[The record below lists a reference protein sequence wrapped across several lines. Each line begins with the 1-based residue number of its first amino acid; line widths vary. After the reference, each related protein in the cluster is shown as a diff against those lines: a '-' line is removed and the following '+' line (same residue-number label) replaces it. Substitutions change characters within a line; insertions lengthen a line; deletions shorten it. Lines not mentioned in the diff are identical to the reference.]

1 MACQGEKDARQSG
14 NRNLLQDQ
22 EQERLMGSRE
32 KKKEDRDFILQIV
45 WGIFVACAIMLVLV
59 FVLAGC
65 KNTANP
71 QPSPTP
77 NSQPNA

>member
-1 MACQGEKDARQSG
+1 
-14 NRNLLQDQ
+14 
-22 EQERLMGSRE
+22 MGSRE